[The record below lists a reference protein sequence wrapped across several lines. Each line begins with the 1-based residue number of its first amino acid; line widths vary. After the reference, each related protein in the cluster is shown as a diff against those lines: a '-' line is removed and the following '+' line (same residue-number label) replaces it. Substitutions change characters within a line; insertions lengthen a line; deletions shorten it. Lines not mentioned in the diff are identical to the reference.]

1 MSLIKKYNNNN
12 KSDYKSNLLFPIYL
26 TILSIGILFFVIPPP
41 SSPSLL
47 LQDVF
52 VQIGASEQL
61 MNHMR
66 FTHSQLANNID
77 EVKQLIKL
85 NDTSEALTLLE
96 DMEIKIDH
104 MNTMFNDL
112 VWELSNKGH

>member
-1 MSLIKKYNNNN
+1 MKTIIIV
-12 KSDYKSNLLFPIYL
+12 LLL
-26 TILSIGILFFVIPPP
+26 LLIGILFVIPPP

-47 LQDVF
+47 LQDVSA
-52 VQIGASEQL
+52 QIGASEQL

-85 NDTSEALTLLE
+85 NDTSKALTLLE

>member
-1 MSLIKKYNNNN
+1 MKTIIIV
-12 KSDYKSNLLFPIYL
+12 LLPL
-26 TILSIGILFFVIPPP
+26 LIGILFVIPLPP
-41 SSPSLL
+41 SSLV
-47 LQDVF
+47 LQDIF
-52 VQIGASEQL
+52 AQIGASEQM

-77 EVKQLIKL
+77 EVKQLIKS
-85 NDTSEALTLLE
+85 NNTSEALNLLE
-96 DMEIKIDH
+96 GMDVKIDH

>member
-1 MSLIKKYNNNN
+1 MKTIIIV
-12 KSDYKSNLLFPIYL
+12 LLL
-26 TILSIGILFFVIPPP
+26 LLIGILFVILP
-41 SSPSLL
+41 SSSASL

-52 VQIGASEQL
+52 AQIGASEQL

-96 DMEIKIDH
+96 GMEIKIDH

-112 VWELSNKGH
+112 VWELSNKCH